1 MWHLDIAQQ
10 WKAFKVQ
17 KGFIFKRNGH
27 WSVAFKGKDNSRAW
41 RLDLCLRSK
50 SLSLTLGGQHNIKAT
65 KRLRL
70 QRVCK
75 CKWCSGILQTQH
87 GLDSQ
92 PQLRSASDLLI
103 LHLKKQF
110 VFICLFGIIL
120 ANVWVRVLAYWTSW
134 SWGVRARLLK
144 ADWKANT
151 LKVSMADS
159 KRILFLCQ
167 CNSPH
172 EWQEQYVLLWST
184 HAGWWA
190 NYCHHQQAVNMQ
202 WVITLLGSLL
212 WWAIDAIVFPALPR
226 SPINYPSKQN
236 TAQSTAIALVP
247 IDSFPFW
254 DTFPQLLWQQK
265 HSKRNLCQYFGH
277 NSEKGFGQ

>member
-27 WSVAFKGKDNSRAW
+27 WSAAFKGKDNSRAW

-87 GLDSQ
+87 RLDSQ
-92 PQLRSASDLLI
+92 PQLRSAFDLLI

-120 ANVWVRVLAYWTSW
+120 ANVWARVLAYWTSW
-134 SWGVRARLLK
+134 CWGVRAPLLK

-151 LKVSMADS
+151 LKVSMAETVRESFFFVSVTQPMWMTGAICVTMLHTCSLVS
-159 KRILFLCQ
+159 K
-167 CNSPH
+167 P
-172 EWQEQYVLLWST
+172 
-184 HAGWWA
+184 
-190 NYCHHQQAVNMQ
+190 
-202 WVITLLGSLL
+202 
-212 WWAIDAIVFPALPR
+212 LPR
-226 SPINYPSKQN
+226 R
-236 TAQSTAIALVP
+236 V
-247 IDSFPFW
+247 
-254 DTFPQLLWQQK
+254 
-265 HSKRNLCQYFGH
+265 
-277 NSEKGFGQ
+277 